1 MGTLSD
7 HSSRITVAIAVHCQ
21 AGLDGRISPCG
32 MISRNKG
39 WRAFLAAMLATL
51 VTGCAGYQL
60 QPTPRPEFELR
71 DLTETEKK
79 IIAAGVAKGLPDA
92 KSAQFRWAKFPKDK
106 EGVVKYCA
114 MVNTQRFVAD
124 VTIVNGQAASAQIE
138 ALGGSGG
145 FVDLQ
150 CRRHYVNPFS

>member
-1 MGTLSD
+1 MG
-7 HSSRITVAIAVHCQ
+7 
-21 AGLDGRISPCG
+21 AGRTARR
-32 MISRNKG
+32 MVQTMMKG
-39 WRAFLAAMLATL
+39 AFLAAMLATL

-114 MVNTQRFVAD
+114 TVNTQRFVAD

-150 CRRHYVNPFS
+150 CRRHYVNPFSSASGKLHHA